1 MLKYL
6 KISHLAIIDQVEV
19 EFSSGFNVLTG
30 ETGAGKSILI
40 GALDLLLGAR
50 TTADIIRTGEE
61 EAFVEGLFEIPDPSI
76 LPHDLECT
84 TDSSGEIVL
93 SRKIV
98 RSGRSRCYINGNLAT
113 LAMLQTVGRSLVSI
127 FGQHEHY
134 TLLDSDE
141 HVEIIDR
148 FGALA
153 PLRKTTSEAFS
164 TWSRTKKNL
173 ADAVSRLEEQERKC
187 QESAAA
193 IEELSEADLKIGEE
207 DELAEEREALK
218 NAVGIREKAF
228 EAYQA
233 LYSRSGSLLEGFVDV
248 KKALEYLATVNPKFT
263 GLRDNLEDAVYRIE
277 DIALELRD
285 VGETF
290 HTDPARLE
298 LIEERLA
305 LLRRLKKK
313 YGMDVDG
320 LLALL
325 GDKTEE
331 VGGILDARVTVKR
344 LKAEVEHTRES
355 YFKAAG
361 KLSEARKKAA
371 KKLETTMKSELK
383 DLAMKNASFFVSFQ
397 EIGKDKGAAH
407 GLEKAE
413 FQLASNPGEEAR
425 PLARVASGGELSR
438 IMLALK
444 AIETEGVGASTV
456 IFDEV
461 DSGIGGHT
469 ASSVGTR
476 LARVA
481 ERQQVLCVT
490 HLHQIAALAD
500 HHVSVLKSVSK
511 GRTHIKVKTLNREQ
525 RVEELGRMLGASPDS
540 EAVRKHVTSL
550 MDQNIAEV
558 SG

>member
-1 MLKYL
+1 MLRYL

-19 EFSSGFNVLTG
+19 EFSAGFNVLTG
-30 ETGAGKSILI
+30 ETGAGKSILL

-50 TTADIIRTGEE
+50 TSADIIRTGEE
-61 EAFVEGLFEIPDPSI
+61 EAFVEALFEIPDPSV
-76 LPHDLECT
+76 LPEDLECT
-84 TDSSGEIVL
+84 SDPTGEIVL

-134 TLLDSDE
+134 ALLDSDE
-141 HVEIIDR
+141 HVEIVDR
-148 FGALA
+148 LGGLA
-153 PLRKTTSEAFS
+153 PQRKTTSETFS
-164 TWSRTKKNL
+164 TWSRTQRDLSHAK
-173 ADAVSRLEEQERKC
+173 SRLEEQEKRG

-193 IEELSEADLKIGEE
+193 IKELTKADLKLGEE
-207 DELAEEREALK
+207 DELAEERDTLK

-233 LYSRSGSLLEGFVDV
+233 LYSRSGSLLEGFVEV
-248 KKALEYLATVNPKFT
+248 KKALQYLASANQKFT
-263 GLRDNLEDAVYRIE
+263 DLKDNLEEAVYRIE

-285 VGETF
+285 VGETV
-290 HTDPARLE
+290 HADPARLE
-298 LIEERLA
+298 SIEERLM
-305 LLRRLKKK
+305 LIRRLRKK
-313 YGMDVDG
+313 YGVDVEG
-320 LLALL
+320 LLTLL
-325 GDKTEE
+325 EDKTEE
-331 VGGILDARVTVKR
+331 VGGILDAKVTVKR
-344 LKAEVEHTRES
+344 LKAEVENARES
-355 YFKAAG
+355 YVKAAG

-371 KKLETTMKSELK
+371 KKLETTMKAELK
-383 DLAMKNASFFVSFQ
+383 DLAMKDASFTVTFQ
-397 EIGKDKGAAH
+397 EIAKGTAS

-413 FQLASNPGEEAR
+413 FHLASNPGEEAR

-444 AIETEGVGASTV
+444 AIQTEEVGSSTV

-469 ASSVGTR
+469 ASSVGSR

-500 HHVSVLKSVSK
+500 HHVSVLKSVRK

-525 RVEELGRMLGASPDS
+525 RVEELGRMIGASADS
-540 EAVRKHVTSL
+540 EAVRKHIMSL
-550 MDQNIAEV
+550 MDQDMAEV